1 MKIDRTLVW
10 IRFPCL
16 GLEFYDESVL
26 LAFAAAV
33 GKPIRVDVRTLEA
46 TRGRFARV
54 CVEINLDQPVVGQV
68 WFRDRLFNVEYEGL
82 HLLCKKCGIFG
93 HTARSYMKTD
103 GSGTGSA
110 VQPERTGE
118 GDSAGAAGQNKENLD
133 INDRD
138 SVFKDIYGDWLVV
151 NKGKRASK
159 SRGRSQGPMIDLK
172 KGKKVVNGIS
182 STNRFTVLKSNEKNK
197 EVGSYQPLLPNTF
210 QHWVRKK
217 RSRLE
222 NPPLNKKVYTDTGV
236 RTIPKETVGQ
246 DKQQE
251 SGPRKATEAAQ
262 LGNNTHG
269 GNKPAQQQILTN
281 TEEGI
286 VSRRENLG
294 FRLEHGI
301 SSAMP
306 VQVIAP
312 NRLRIL
318 DEPEPPDLEVDSGQ
332 DNMIQEDGVS
342 MREEEGESDDDDI
355 MVEETP
361 LLRVHWSRP
370 PPPFFGYQ

>member
-1 MKIDRTLVW
+1 
-10 IRFPCL
+10 
-16 GLEFYDESVL
+16 
-26 LAFAAAV
+26 
-33 GKPIRVDVRTLEA
+33 
-46 TRGRFARV
+46 
-54 CVEINLDQPVVGQV
+54 
-68 WFRDRLFNVEYEGL
+68 
-82 HLLCKKCGIFG
+82 
-93 HTARSYMKTD
+93 
-103 GSGTGSA
+103 
-110 VQPERTGE
+110 
-118 GDSAGAAGQNKENLD
+118 
-133 INDRD
+133 
-138 SVFKDIYGDWLVV
+138 
-151 NKGKRASK
+151 
-159 SRGRSQGPMIDLK
+159 MIDLK

-182 STNRFTVLKSNEKNK
+182 STNRFTALKSNEKNK

-210 QHWVRKK
+210 QHGSDEGPSKHWVRKK

-222 NPPLNKKVYTDTGV
+222 NPPLNKTVYTDTGV

-246 DKQQE
+246 NKQQE

-262 LGNNTHG
+262 LGNNTQG
-269 GNKPAQQQILTN
+269 GNNSAQQQILTN

-332 DNMIQEDGVS
+332 YNMIQEDGVS

-361 LLRVHWSRP
+361 P
-370 PPPFFGYQ
+370 P